1 MALLDDAFTYVG
13 NGVQVTSGAASAT
26 QAIPLTANGIKAR
39 YCLCICPV
47 GYLYIKPVITSGS
60 ATVNDVPVVSTG
72 TIGVILNTTQF
83 THIAYIQGSAAAP
96 LNIIPIE
103 F

>member
-13 NGVQVTSGAASAT
+13 NGVQVTSGAASAS
-26 QAIPLTANGIKAR
+26 QAIPLTADGKKAR
-39 YCLCICPV
+39 YCLCICPT
-47 GYLYIKPVITSGS
+47 GYVYIKPYITSGT
-60 ATVNDVPVVSTG
+60 ATVNDIPVVSTG
-72 TIGVILNTTQF
+72 TIGVVLNTTQF
-83 THIAYIQGSAAAP
+83 TGIAYIQGSVAAP